1 MTVVAVCCL
10 RLGFRVWLYCGFGFL
25 TCALLL
31 VCVWFWAVVG
41 MAGATV
47 VGLGFWFG
55 LACVGLAG
63 VCCEFL
69 WITLC
74 CGLVCYRFWV
84 LRLDCGFVVLWLACC
99 ASGAVWCI

>member
-1 MTVVAVCCL
+1 MVVLWVWVSYVCFASGLCVV
-10 RLGFRVWLYCGFGFL
+10 LGSGWL
-25 TCALLL
+25 
-31 VCVWFWAVVG
+31 
-41 MAGATV
+41 AGATV

-55 LACVGLAG
+55 LACVGFAG